1 MGSGERRP
9 YLCPLLIDA
18 LRLLPVHPLTERD
31 ELGQARYQALRQG
44 SGEVHGTAVS
54 LEDLQELFVQ
64 GDDGHPRI
72 SREGACVLLELYQ
85 EGVLEIARHKAVE
98 GGVEL
103 LQAYAQGRA
112 SIIGPGYWPK
122 PRRTRARKVMALPS
136 IERPTIRAV
145 RGTPNQRTYQ
155 VTMHRLI

>member
-9 YLCPLLIDA
+9 YRCTLLIDA

-85 EGVLEIARHKAVE
+85 EGCWKSLGTKLLKA
-98 GGVEL
+98 
-103 LQAYAQGRA
+103 AWNYC
-112 SIIGPGYWPK
+112 
-122 PRRTRARKVMALPS
+122 
-136 IERPTIRAV
+136 RPTPKVEPRSLDGGTGQSRAG
-145 RGTPNQRTYQ
+145 RGREK
-155 VTMHRLI
+155 